1 MSRVEIESF
10 VKSFLLFSTSLGL
23 LITTLFYLNYTKDVQ
38 TLDETLFSEMRLCS
52 YDLKCPQFVIDF
64 VPIQKQINYTLYK
77 KEDGLSSYFPIPG
90 ANDFV
95 MQIHLTQAQ
104 YQQQLQK
111 LQYEALWYLLATLL
125 VVILLSILFSL
136 YALYPLRNALTLT
149 QEFIKDILHDFNTP
163 LGALRLN
170 SSMLKKEIGENKKLE
185 RIEQSVQNVLDLQE
199 NLRAYLHDHQQQ
211 QESFNLKTL
220 IETRVALIEKSFNT
234 LHFDIQIEAV
244 QLTTNKAAFT
254 RVIDNLLSNAAKYN
268 KTNGSVTI
276 TFDTKHTKLQIIDT
290 GKGIQNPKRIFE
302 RFYKEQERGIGI
314 GLHIVKKL
322 CDELK
327 INIHVK
333 SELHAGTVF
342 TLSLQHLMN

>member
-77 KEDGLSSYFPIPG
+77 KKDGLSSYFPIPG

-342 TLSLQHLMN
+342 TLSLQHLIN